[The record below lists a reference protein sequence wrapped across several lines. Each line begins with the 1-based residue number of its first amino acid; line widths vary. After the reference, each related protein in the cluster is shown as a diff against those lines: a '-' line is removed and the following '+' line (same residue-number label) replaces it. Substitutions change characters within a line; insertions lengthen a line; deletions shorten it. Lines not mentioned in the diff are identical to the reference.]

1 MSPMVLAVWKCCP
14 TVARAPQAS
23 ALKFATA
30 GLPRGSPP
38 GRSQVGLRYR
48 QPGVDW
54 GSHKGH
60 HRMLKALGIGPLVKK
75 SNRTRSWLV
84 LLSHFYTLP
93 KNTDQTRCREQNPR
107 RNHSWFIV
115 CFGCTRTMAY
125 PYFAFCYWDC
135 KCRSEL
141 LTSLNRPCRFVT
153 RVGRQFFSSNGRF
166 FQDLWSSRG
175 C

>member
-1 MSPMVLAVWKCCP
+1 MLYGNVAPPSRTASFSSEVFHRGPSPWQS
-14 TVARAPQAS
+14 TG
-23 ALKFATA
+23 ALPSWTEVPF
-30 GLPRGSPP
+30 G
-38 GRSQVGLRYR
+38 

-54 GSHKGH
+54 GSHQGH
-60 HRMLKALGIGPLVKK
+60 NHRMLKALGIGPLVIK

-84 LLSHFYTLP
+84 LLSHFSTLP
-93 KNTDQTRCREQNPR
+93 KNTDQTKCHEQNPR

-153 RVGRQFFSSNGRF
+153 RVGRQVFSSNGRF